1 MQPSVSWASTN
12 KYGGG
17 CQIPVAG
24 RPGDSCFFLED
35 PHMRGVGVA
44 PAGPTRGWPGSVAA
58 ASRRWWAACWN
69 AARRWPRRRRWRRT
83 TTSPSSSSS
92 RTTPVWRTEAEGGGV
107 RVIAAEV
114 SAFNDSKP
122 FWWPLRERGWFCLLS
137 AVYAGRFP
145 SINPPPIKP
154 PRPRNEI
161 PPKSPS
167 SGFST
172 NHQKRRIIFWQ

>member
-1 MQPSVSWASTN
+1 M
-12 KYGGG
+12 GGG
-17 CQIPVAG
+17 ARSLLLADLVIVVFFWKTHTCVELALRRRVRPEVGRAVWRRRAGAGGPRAGTLRGAG
-24 RPGDSCFFLED
+24 RADGGGEGRRHRLHLP
-35 PHMRGVGVA
+35 V
-44 PAGPTRGWPGSVAA
+44 PAQ
-58 ASRRWWAACWN
+58 RWCGG
-69 AARRWPRRRRWRRT
+69 RRRR
-83 TTSPSSSSS
+83 
-92 RTTPVWRTEAEGGGV
+92 VKGFGG
-107 RVIAAEV
+107 IAAEV